1 MHALVAEGR
10 GGEEAIKSGADL
22 LARAQALYE
31 EIGEA
36 AQVQLM
42 MRRQGSLY
50 LAAAIREAL
59 AGRAAERAAASRLT
73 LATRHYERALSSGL
87 LANASPPMLRC
98 AAEARLA
105 NPDSDPEPN
114 PNPNPNPN
122 P

>member
-1 MHALVAEGR
+1 MTLTVTLTLTLTLNPTPNTNPNP
-10 GGEEAIKSGADL
+10 IPDP
-22 LARAQALYE
+22 QALYE

-73 LATRHYERALSSGL
+73 LG
-87 LANASPPMLRC
+87 
-98 AAEARLA
+98 
-105 NPDSDPEPN
+105 
-114 PNPNPNPN
+114 
-122 P
+122 